1 MKFPKLKYART
12 CRMLVYIA
20 VLGSFALLI
29 ASVVLLP
36 FLQTSVK
43 VICIVGLACL
53 LIWYLIRNFALLMTM
68 DLTLATLRCQMSARQ
83 RYYMHR
89 IDQRRIE
96 RRIKRFG
103 RAGKAQSILPKPDLF
118 RYRMQM
124 SFTVYHR
131 GIEKMILTYGAGKLD
146 EDGYRRILS
155 SAKANVQAVKGSG
168 KPLLVDKQQ
177 KKASYTTAALAV
189 IFADSLDAKLAQRLP
204 QLVTEQTGDGFDNC
218 FLPLVLDFSA
228 GICYFDGQRLPY
240 IGYAY
245 PCKNRV
251 YRLAKKYV
259 FGGRIPLWDN
269 TEYLI
274 PKGDVDP
281 EMTLWAFWKRMKKEI
296 IDSERENKRIFAS
309 LSDGGCL
316 YKEEYL
322 YVKIGSRGVML
333 AAEQSEDGTC
343 VTVDA
348 PIAWDYP
355 KANAISKKDSTR
367 IRCVAQAYFAQYG
380 YTVRFAEEE

>member
-1 MKFPKLKYART
+1 
-12 CRMLVYIA
+12 MLVYIT

-36 FLQTSVK
+36 FFQASVK
-43 VICIVGLACL
+43 AICIVGLACL

-68 DLTLATLRCQMSARQ
+68 DLTLATLRCQMSARR

-89 IDQRRIE
+89 IDQKRIE

-103 RAGKAQSILPKPDLF
+103 RAGKVQSILPKPELL

-131 GIEKMILTYGAGKLD
+131 GIEKMILTYGAGELD
-146 EDGYRRILS
+146 EDSYRRILS
-155 SAKANVQAVKGSG
+155 SAKANVQAAKGSG
-168 KPLLVDKQQ
+168 KPLFVDKQQ
-177 KKASYTTAALAV
+177 KNASYTTAALAV
-189 IFADSLDAKLAQRLP
+189 IFADTLNARLAERLP

-218 FLPLVLDFSA
+218 FLPLVLDFSS

-245 PCKNRV
+245 PCKNRA

-259 FGGRIPLWDN
+259 FGGRIPLRGN
-269 TEYLI
+269 TEYLMSF
-274 PKGDVDP
+274 GDVDP

-296 IDSERENKRIFAS
+296 VDSERENKRIFAS
-309 LSDGGCL
+309 LSDGRCL

-322 YVKIGSRGVML
+322 YIKIGNRGVVL
-333 AAEQSEDGTC
+333 AAEQSEGGTC
-343 VTVDA
+343 VTVDT
-348 PIAWDYP
+348 PVAWDFP
-355 KANAISKKDSTR
+355 KANAISKKDTAR
-367 IRCVAQAYFAQYG
+367 ILQIAKEHFASSG
-380 YTVRFAEEE
+380 HTVRFADPDND